1 MSSARNPL
9 YMELVA
15 RIRRARKARGL
26 KQKDLGAIL
35 NKPQAFISKVET
47 CERRLDLV
55 EAAQWCLALGVT
67 LEEVMP
73 PDLRTA
79 MSQDSLKVDAG
90 TRMADASVKPDLK
103 RRS

>member
-1 MSSARNPL
+1 
-9 YMELVA
+9 
-15 RIRRARKARGL
+15 
-26 KQKDLGAIL
+26 
-35 NKPQAFISKVET
+35 
-47 CERRLDLV
+47 LDLV

-73 PDLRTA
+73 PGLRTA

-90 TRMADASVKPDLK
+90 TSMADASVKPDLK